1 MRRLALT
8 HRAVAGAPLARD
20 VVGRTGEVLARAGH
34 LLSERVVQ
42 ALQQHGVTAVYVDD
56 LASAGVV
63 LTGITPEPVMAS
75 LQGLLG
81 EFTARLQRAVEPLV
95 NQPTP
100 KIIEALKANTSP
112 VAAVRVTAV
121 LAELRAGAT
130 TLAHECAHADS
141 RSGYLTDR
149 APDDDLVGHSIHVAA
164 LTARIGAAVGIA
176 DEDLVGATFA
186 ALLHDAGLIFV
197 PAEIRA
203 SPERWSVPQR
213 LRYEDHAVLGEALLA
228 AVARSYPGVPVVAA
242 EHHEAQDGSGFPRGR
257 QGGNRVLRSAEKQRS
272 VDQMALVS
280 EVVAVADRY
289 ERLVSPAPARAG
301 LSPAE
306 ARYSLSSEAGTHLN
320 AEVVAR
326 FLDTFPALPLG
337 TEVRMVGGEYDG
349 SHAIVTRA
357 ASMGQPRPLV
367 RVYADRSGSTH
378 TPVDVDL
385 TRVRDVNV
393 LLDEGRAA

>member
-8 HRAVAGAPLARD
+8 HRAAAGVPLARD
-20 VVGRTGEVLARAGH
+20 VVGRTGEVLARSGH
-34 LLSERVVQ
+34 VLSERVIQ

-56 LASAGVV
+56 MASAGVV
-63 LTGITPEPVMAS
+63 LTEITPEPVMAA

-81 EFTARLQRAVEPLV
+81 ELTTRLQRTVEPLV

-100 KIIEALKANTSP
+100 KILEALKTNTSA
-112 VAAVRVTAV
+112 VAAMRATAV
-121 LAELRAGAT
+121 LADLRAGAA
-130 TLAHECAHADS
+130 TLARACAQADN

-164 LTARIGAAVGIA
+164 LTARIGAAVGLGG
-176 DEDLVGATFA
+176 EDLAGATFA
-186 ALLHDAGLIFV
+186 ALLHDIGLIFV

-213 LRYEDHAVLGEALLA
+213 LRYEDHTALGEALLTS
-228 AVARSYPGVPVVAA
+228 VARSYPGVPVVAA
-242 EHHEAQDGSGFPRGR
+242 EHHEAQDGSGFPQGR

-272 VDQMALVS
+272 VGQVTLVS

-289 ERLVSPAPARAG
+289 ERFVSPAPARAG

-306 ARYSLSSEAGTHLN
+306 ARYSLASEAGVRLN

-337 TEVRMVGGEYDG
+337 TEVRIVGGEYDG
-349 SHAIVTRA
+349 SHAIVARA

-367 RVYADRSGSTH
+367 RVYADRCGSTH
-378 TPVDVDL
+378 IPVEVDL

-393 LLDEGRAA
+393 LLDEGHAA